1 MQLNHH
7 QTLPVGQAEAW
18 AALNDTALLQACIP
32 GCESL
37 VATGEHAWEAQIMAA
52 VGPVKA
58 RFKGRLRLQDLD
70 PPNAYTM
77 LFDGQGG
84 AAGHGKGTARI
95 RLEPQAA
102 DTTLLHYAVDASVG
116 GKIAQIGSRLVDLAA
131 QKMAGEFFER
141 FTAALQARQPAAPPA
156 VAPSPPP
163 GLFGRLRA
171 WLRRLFG
178 G

>member
-1 MQLNHH
+1 MQLSN
-7 QTLPVGQAEAW
+7 QQSLPVGQAEAW
-18 AALNDTALLQACIP
+18 AALNDIELLRTCIP

-37 VATGEHAWEAQIMAA
+37 VATGDEAYEAQILAV

-58 RFKGRLRLQDLD
+58 RFKGRLRLEQLN
-70 PPNAYTM
+70 PPASYTM

-84 AAGHGKGTARI
+84 AAGHGKGKAQI
-95 RLEPQAA
+95 RLEPQGDDA
-102 DTTLLHYAVDASVG
+102 TLLHYTVDASVG

-131 QKMAGEFFER
+131 QKMAKDFFER
-141 FTAALQARQPAAPPA
+141 FTEALQARRAAAPPA
-156 VAPSPPP
+156 QPTRPV
-163 GLFGRLRA
+163 GLLARVSA